1 MHNIRW
7 DLLPGVISQVLIN
20 IAIFTL
26 VLTIFGAG
34 ILKYFVRTV
43 PLLSHAIL
51 FFGRCSACCSSSRR
65 YGSLSRCSEL

>member
-34 ILKYFVRTV
+34 ILKYFVRIV
-43 PLLSHAIL
+43 PSKPKCQDGVHARIARAPSH
-51 FFGRCSACCSSSRR
+51 
-65 YGSLSRCSEL
+65 SLCTK